1 VLIPF
6 ARNELQT
13 DGRRRR
19 AFNQQ
24 VSKGRIVVEWAFGW
38 LKSRFP
44 ALTKLGAVRDMA
56 DIYRAIE
63 AMMIVHNMCFQLGDA
78 PGGFGAGPEE
88 ESESE
93 PEADLG
99 DTQSEY
105 DAMGGDLNVLAA
117 GRAFRQRCVD
127 IICPA

>member
-13 DGRRRR
+13 EGRRRR

-24 VSKGRIVVEWAFGW
+24 VSKGRIVVEWAFGR
-38 LKSRFP
+38 LKSWFP

-93 PEADLG
+93 PEVDLEVTQG
-99 DTQSEY
+99 DYNAAE
-105 DAMGGDLNVLAA
+105 GDLNVLGA
-117 GRAFRQRCVD
+117 GRAFRQQCVD
-127 IICPA
+127 ILCPA